1 MGLSSFVSL
10 SAWLLLSPVDP
21 AVTTPLSS
29 SQESVDMPVVC
40 PEEGDQLSS
49 PQAGFITRSQ
59 RTCDIDWLNNAI
71 LFFCVSLSTHNPPA
85 SVHTAYQSLE
95 FRWHDLY
102 CEMKTMLPV
111 RRYGLC
117 GILGKQ

>member
-49 PQAGFITRSQ
+49 TQGDLMTRSQ
-59 RTCDIDWLNNAI
+59 RTCDVRPAKQCYVVPLHQDIGPPPSSN
-71 LFFCVSLSTHNPPA
+71 CV
-85 SVHTAYQSLE
+85 LE
-95 FRWHDLY
+95 FRWHDL
-102 CEMKTMLPV
+102 
-111 RRYGLC
+111 
-117 GILGKQ
+117 